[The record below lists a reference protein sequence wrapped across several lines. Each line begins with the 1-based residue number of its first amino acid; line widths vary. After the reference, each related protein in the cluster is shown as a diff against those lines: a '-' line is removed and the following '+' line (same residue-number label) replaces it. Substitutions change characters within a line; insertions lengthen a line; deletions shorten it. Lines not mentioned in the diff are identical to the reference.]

1 MYLNKLDKHKIFLYT
16 NTMNDNKKDNIIYKE
31 QFLAL
36 RKEQIKKS
44 WTQGDITD
52 RALVDWLLIQGND
65 KDIEWLM
72 QQFPDPADTF
82 KD

>member
-1 MYLNKLDKHKIFLYT
+1 
-16 NTMNDNKKDNIIYKE
+16 MNKDNIIYKE
-31 QFLAL
+31 QFLEL

-44 WTQGDITD
+44 WIQGDITD
-52 RALVDWLLIQGND
+52 RALVDWLLVQGTD

>member
-16 NTMNDNKKDNIIYKE
+16 NTMNKDNIIYKE
-31 QFLAL
+31 QFLEL

-44 WTQGDITD
+44 WIQGDITD
-52 RALVDWLLIQGND
+52 RALVDWLLVQGTD

>member
-16 NTMNDNKKDNIIYKE
+16 NTMNKDNIIYKE
-31 QFLAL
+31 QFLEL

-44 WTQGDITD
+44 WIQGDITD
-52 RALVDWLLIQGND
+52 RALVDWLLVQGTD

-72 QQFPDPADTF
+72 QQFPNPADTF

>member
-1 MYLNKLDKHKIFLYT
+1 
-16 NTMNDNKKDNIIYKE
+16 MNKDNIIYKE
-31 QFLAL
+31 QFLEL

-44 WTQGDITD
+44 WIQGDITD
-52 RALVDWLLIQGND
+52 RALVDWLLVQGTD

-72 QQFPDPADTF
+72 QQFPNPADTF